1 MLENEQFEKK
11 SLLALTKPNP
21 DWDELAKDCVCFANA
36 QGGRILFGIEDKA
49 SQPETSQRIPVS
61 LPARLS
67 KEIQQRTLNVSVL
80 PQIKTAE
87 NGGEFLEL
95 LVQRSATSIAGT
107 SNGRYYVR
115 VSDECKP
122 LLPDEL
128 SRLLVDKNAF
138 TWETQP
144 FRRARKEDADPK
156 KLADFFNDVRHS
168 NRVSAFVRDKT
179 AEELL
184 EYYFFVS
191 GEYLTNL
198 GALWI
203 GKREHRA
210 NLLYAPIIQFI
221 KYDENEQKVR
231 KRMWDDYELN
241 PKELIQ
247 SVWSEIPEW
256 QDGIE
261 IPDGIFRKTVA
272 NYDEVVVRELLANA
286 LVHRPYTIRGDIF
299 INLFTD
305 RMEVHN
311 PGLLP
316 LGVTPQNILHK
327 SVMRNP
333 HLARVFY
340 DLGLMEREGSGYDRM
355 YEILLSAGKPLPQ
368 AHEGNDRVRVLV
380 EKRIVR
386 REIINFMDKVRQEVN
401 ILKSKELITLGLL
414 AQHQALNAIE
424 LSSLLGL
431 RESDNLKDWLGK
443 LTDLGLVKT
452 RGKTKGTVYFVNPVL
467 LKKLDFRGLMN
478 LKNIEPIRLREL
490 IRQILTNYGDC
501 SISDIQDRVGKEIT
515 KKRIKR
521 ELDLLVESG
530 EVLPDGD
537 KRWRRYA
544 IAPNA
549 VK

>member
-1 MLENEQFEKK
+1 MLENEQIEKK
-11 SLLALTKPNP
+11 SLLVLTKASP

-36 QGGRILFGIEDKA
+36 QGGRIFFGIEDKA
-49 SQPETSQRIPVS
+49 SLPEPTQRIPAL
-61 LPARLS
+61 LPARLA
-67 KEIQQRTLNVSVL
+67 KEVQQRTLNVSVV
-80 PQIKTAE
+80 PQIKTAD
-87 NGGEFLEL
+87 NGGEFIEL

-144 FRRARKEDADPK
+144 FRKVGKEDADPK
-156 KLADFFNDVRHS
+156 KLSDFINDVRHS

-179 AEELL
+179 ADELL
-184 EYYFFVS
+184 EYYFLVS

-247 SVWSEIPEW
+247 SVWHEIPEW

-286 LVHRPYTIRGDIF
+286 LVHRPYTIRGDLF
-299 INLFTD
+299 INLYND

-333 HLARVFY
+333 
-340 DLGLMEREGSGYDRM
+340 
-355 YEILLSAGKPLPQ
+355 
-368 AHEGNDRVRVLV
+368 
-380 EKRIVR
+380 
-386 REIINFMDKVRQEVN
+386 
-401 ILKSKELITLGLL
+401 
-414 AQHQALNAIE
+414 
-424 LSSLLGL
+424 L
-431 RESDNLKDWLGK
+431 RENDNLKDWLGK

-515 KKRIKR
+515 KPHHVNWI
-521 ELDLLVESG
+521 S
-530 EVLPDGD
+530 
-537 KRWRRYA
+537 
-544 IAPNA
+544 
-549 VK
+549 